1 MATKE
6 IRVEE
11 EELLPGSAA
20 RATPSKPP
28 PVRLVDLP
36 NKAQLFILALCRLSE
51 PLSNTCL
58 LPYIYYLIKS
68 IIPADND
75 SAPQQIS
82 KLSGL
87 LVAAFPLAQF
97 ATSMLWGR
105 VSDFYG
111 RKPTIVIGLLMSVI
125 ANAAFGFSRSI
136 GALMFWRIL
145 AGIGNGN
152 IGVMRTMTAEIVKER
167 KYQTRAF
174 LILPL
179 IFNTGMVAGLA
190 LGGCLADPVVNIPF
204 LFGSDGLFNMY
215 GHEGGVAWALKY
227 PYALPAL
234 SNAGALVVS
243 LFLAVFGMRET
254 LPGKEDDLDLGLL
267 LGNFVKRHIN
277 ILLRRP
283 TTSSYRYTAVDE
295 EDIPGTP
302 ESMELVTKSE
312 PASPRSPPPRPTF
325 SKIWTRD
332 VLVTLISF
340 GLLPLHNSAFMHI
353 FPIFLS
359 TPSKPNETANLIS
372 FTGGLGLQTP
382 SIGLWLSAFGI
393 CGILLQLFIYPRM
406 QARLGTLGCFRISLF
421 IFPLAYFFA
430 PYLSL
435 LPEGGISRWGGI
447 ALILCAQVMART
459 IAIPST
465 VILLTES
472 APAKTVLGTV
482 HGAGNMLNSL
492 ARAVGTAFGGWVFAW
507 GMERGVVG
515 LVWWT
520 YLSVIAIVAL
530 GWSYTMRKDVGEEP
544 VPKGRPDVQQSKE
557 TDNGESERRGRSRA
571 RS

>member
-1 MATKE
+1 MANKE
-6 IRVEE
+6 TGVEE
-11 EELLPGSAA
+11 EGLLPTSA
-20 RATPSKPP
+20 RAVPSKPP

-68 IIPADND
+68 IISADND
-75 SAPQQIS
+75 SAPQKIS

-111 RKPTIVIGLLMSVI
+111 RKPTIIIGLLTSVI

-136 GALMFWRIL
+136 GTLMFWRIL

-179 IFNTGMVAGLA
+179 VFNTGMVAGLA

-204 LFGSDGLFNMY
+204 LFGQDGLFNIY
-215 GHEGGVAWALKY
+215 RHEGGVAWTLKY

-243 LFLAVFGMRET
+243 LFLAIFCMRET
-254 LPGKEDDLDLGLL
+254 LPGKEDDLDIGLL
-267 LGNFVKRHIN
+267 VGKFVRRQIN
-277 ILLRRP
+277 TILRRP
-283 TTSSYRYTAVDE
+283 TTSSYGYTAVNE
-295 EDIPGTP
+295 EDILGTP
-302 ESMELVTKSE
+302 EPMELVTKSE
-312 PASPRSPPPRPTF
+312 PLSPPSPLTRLPF

-332 VLVTLISF
+332 VLVTLVSF

-359 TPSKPNETANLIS
+359 TPSKPNEKANLVS

-406 QARLGTLGCFRISLF
+406 QAHLETLGCFRISLF

-472 APAKTVLGTV
+472 APSKTVLGTV
-482 HGAGNMLNSL
+482 HGAGNMLSSL
-492 ARAVGTAFGGWVFAW
+492 ARAVGTAFGGWVFAC
-507 GMERGVVG
+507 GMERGVIG
-515 LVWWT
+515 LVWWA
-520 YLSVIAIVAL
+520 YLSVIAVVAL
-530 GWSYTMRKDVGEEP
+530 GWSYTMRKDVGGESLS
-544 VPKGRPDVQQSKE
+544 KGKSDLEQSKE
-557 TDNGESERRGRSRA
+557 SEGESERRGRSRA